1 MHHEAHACMGKPSYC
16 KSDEN
21 APTMQP
27 CTAWL
32 CRVDWRPRILHEEF
46 RNPEICRPVN
56 SMEEIDPE
64 MDKVRGLPHFPHVF
78 THLQAPLRSTLP
90 LPFRRDPC
98 PGCQHFTRLT
108 SAPLTPLYQADLQWL
123 TTTVMTVV
131 DPFLVSLLTQQVL
144 KRCIDGRAL
153 DPYSFLSSSLCAP
166 PHPTGVEALHRWPAL
181 DLRARWGQPARPAA
195 ALSHGAVLQHVRLP
209 VQ

>member
-1 MHHEAHACMGKPSYC
+1 MHFEAWAIH
-16 KSDEN
+16 
-21 APTMQP
+21 PTAGHIKVPRQLQP
-27 CTAWL
+27 CAVWL

-78 THLQAPLRSTLP
+78 THLQAPLRSMLP

-108 SAPLTPLYQADLQWL
+108 SAPLTLYLADLRWI
-123 TTTVMTVV
+123 
-131 DPFLVSLLTQQVL
+131 PFLFVSSPN
-144 KRCIDGRAL
+144 RC
-153 DPYSFLSSSLCAP
+153 
-166 PHPTGVEALHRWPAL
+166 
-181 DLRARWGQPARPAA
+181 
-195 ALSHGAVLQHVRLP
+195 
-209 VQ
+209 